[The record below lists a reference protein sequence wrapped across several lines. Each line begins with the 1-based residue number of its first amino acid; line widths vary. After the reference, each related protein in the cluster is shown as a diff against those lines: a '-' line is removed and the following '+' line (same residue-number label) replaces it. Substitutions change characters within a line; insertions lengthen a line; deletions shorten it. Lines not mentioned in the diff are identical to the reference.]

1 MTSVASLSSM
11 ERTDAKT
18 LLSNSRKQTQAVF
31 GKEYL
36 SSIEVDEET
45 SHRAKLASK
54 IRSEYENVKEL
65 PFFLTEKQGKAK
77 QPSAPKQATSSI
89 QTRLIE
95 DVQRSQR
102 YTSHLQSESSRD
114 EPSTALTVRMPT
126 SRPSGMGQSSA
137 GGSGGRSQ
145 VIRRDNYQPVK
156 PEWHAPWKLRTV
168 IRYIPILNIF
178 NSIVV
183 ISAG

>member
-1 MTSVASLSSM
+1 M
-11 ERTDAKT
+11 EPPDAKT
-18 LLSNSRKQTQAVF
+18 LLSNSRNQTQAVF

-36 SSIEVDEET
+36 SSIDVDEET

-65 PFFLTEKQGKAK
+65 PFFLAEKQGKAK
-77 QPSAPKQATSSI
+77 QPPAPKQATGSI

-102 YTSHLQSESSRD
+102 YASHLHSEFSRN

-126 SRPSGMGQSSA
+126 SRPSGMAQNSA
-137 GGSGGRSQ
+137 GGGGGGSQ
-145 VIRRDNYQPVK
+145 VIRRDNYQPIK

-168 IRYIPILNIF
+168 IRYIPILYIF
-178 NSIVV
+178 NGIVV